1 MHGIASYQLTLIS
14 AHKLQTLHAALTL
27 QQPHA
32 SPLLLLL
39 ARHRRHAALLLIVLQ
54 PLCPASTSLR
64 FDMLSGRTTMAGP
77 ETRV

>member
-1 MHGIASYQLTLIS
+1 MALHLIGS
-14 AHKLQTLHAALTL
+14 LSCAQTLHAALTL

-54 PLCPASTSLR
+54 PLCPASTSQR

-77 ETRV
+77 ETRVTMEKR